1 MSSFLPTRPA
11 RRSRRPQVWVLS
23 VSVLSQAVWATHFDF
38 NEDWSVDSTTSLS
51 YGTGWRM
58 EQPANVLQTM
68 PLTGLNKDQGLS
80 SFDNTSTPFTQVY
93 MINEDLS
100 LKYKNRFG
108 AEFSGLAFYDAS
120 IMDNK
125 PQGPGTFYQSAA
137 GCNAQITPAAQLSAC
152 GFPQASR
159 EFDGRRIRGYDA
171 YLWGNFNPMDMPLNV
186 RLGYQVVNWGEAL
199 FIPGGIS
206 NANPLSLAA
215 LEMPGTQLKDV
226 MLPLP
231 MVYFNLG
238 LNDYYSLEGYGEFGW
253 HFSEAPGMGTN
264 YSVNNSFGGY
274 GAERILV
281 DMTAA
286 PRLTPG
292 QIQPGQLTPA
302 QLAQAYN
309 AAVYG
314 NPSTVL
320 TNKWTGDVPTNLHDQ
335 YGLALRITPYDGFEY
350 ALYAENYSSH
360 LPVAQFTTGQA
371 FGTAQNAQVALAAQ
385 NALMQELGISQQ
397 LAQQVTSQVTAA
409 EKSYMAHPT
418 GAQSSVLGLLGAA
431 SAACGANCNGVS
443 AATTVAGI
451 NAMNAVDTTTYNMVY
466 PNNIH
471 LFGTSFSTNVQG
483 VSLAGELSYRPNLP
497 VLRELGDNL
506 VAENAAWAQVLA
518 NGGTAN
524 LAGSMQ
530 GMSVGPQQT
539 IQDWAQVEEYTA
551 DLSAVFNMNSLWH
564 SDGAMAIVELG
575 GVHYANY
582 DRSQH
587 YASTKA
593 LLNTMVPNTINPLS
607 LTPTSYLNA
616 SEGALGDYMTPTSW
630 GYRLAMSMTYDDVF
644 PSVNMSPQLH
654 FGQDVQGNSD
664 YTGPFMQGR
673 KSAMIGVNTI
683 YNQAWEVDVA
693 YNAFW
698 GGGPANLMDQL
709 NSLTLV
715 LKYTF

>member
-1 MSSFLPTRPA
+1 MSSSPKVRLSPSH
-11 RRSRRPQVWVLS
+11 RRQALVLS
-23 VSVLSQAVWATHFDF
+23 ATLLSQAVWAAHFDF
-38 NEDWSVDSTTSLS
+38 NEDWSLDSTTSLS

-58 EQPANVLQTM
+58 EQPANVLDTM
-68 PLTGLNKDQGLS
+68 PFTGLNKVQGLN
-80 SFDNTSTPFTQVY
+80 SFDNNSTPFTQLY
-93 MINEDLS
+93 MVNEDLS
-100 LKYKNRFG
+100 LKYKNSFG
-108 AEFSGLAFYDAS
+108 AEFSGLAFYDATL
-120 IMDNK
+120 MNGK
-125 PQGPGTFYQSAA
+125 PSGPGTFYQSAA
-137 GCNAQITPAAQLSAC
+137 GCNAQVTPAAQLSAC
-152 GFPQASR
+152 GFPQATR
-159 EFDGRRIRGYDA
+159 EFYGRRIRGYDA
-171 YLWGNFNPMDMPLNV
+171 YLWGNFSPMDMPLNV
-186 RLGYQVVNWGEAL
+186 RVGYQVVNWGEAL

-231 MVYFNLG
+231 MLYFNWG
-238 LNDYYSLEGYGEFGW
+238 LSDTYSLEGYGEFGW

-264 YSVNNSFGGY
+264 YSVNDSFGGY
-274 GAERILV
+274 GAERVLV

-292 QIQPGQLTPA
+292 QIQAGELTPA

-371 FGTAQNAQVALAAQ
+371 FGTAQNAQVALASQ

-397 LAQQVTSQVTAA
+397 LAQQVTTQVSAA
-409 EKSYMAHPT
+409 EKAYMAHPA
-418 GAQSSVLGLLGAA
+418 GANPVLGMAGAA
-431 SAACGANCNGVS
+431 ISACGSSCNGVN
-443 AATTVAGI
+443 AATTIAGI
-451 NAMNAVDTTTYNMVY
+451 NAMNVIDTTTYNMVY

-471 LFGTSFSTNVQG
+471 LFGASFSTNVDG
-483 VSLAGELSYRPNLP
+483 VSLAGEMSYRPNLP
-497 VLRELGDNL
+497 VLRDLGDNL

-518 NGGTAN
+518 NGGTGS

-530 GMSVGPQQT
+530 GTTVGAQQT

-551 DLSAVFNMNSLWH
+551 DMSAVFNMNSLWH
-564 SDGAMAIVELG
+564 SDGAMAIIEVG
-575 GVHYANY
+575 AVHYANY
-582 DRSQH
+582 DSSQH
-587 YASTKA
+587 FASTKA
-593 LLNTMVPNTINPLS
+593 LLNTMVPNTINALT

-616 SEGALGDYMTPTSW
+616 SEGPLGNYMTPTSW

-664 YTGPFMQGR
+664 YTGAFMQGR
-673 KSAMIGVNTI
+673 KSAMIGLNTI

-698 GGGPANLMDQL
+698 GAAPANLMDQL
-709 NSLTLV
+709 NTLTLI